1 MYLLVGRATGDLS
14 TPYPVVVRGYIT
26 IILVGTGKFHPIV
39 REAYGGESCYG

>member
-1 MYLLVGRATGDLS
+1 MLVGRATEDLS
-14 TPYPVVVRGYIT
+14 MPFSVVAKGLNT